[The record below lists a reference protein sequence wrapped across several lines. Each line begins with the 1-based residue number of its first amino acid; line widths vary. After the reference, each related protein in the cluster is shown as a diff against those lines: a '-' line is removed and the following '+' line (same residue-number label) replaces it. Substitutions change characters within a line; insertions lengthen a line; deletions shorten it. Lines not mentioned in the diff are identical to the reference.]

1 MKEHR
6 LIIVEASIAFIS
18 SSISLI
24 LLAKSLGRCE
34 TCVPARIDMMT
45 KLVEAMRPGGLV
57 RDDALTTVAKR

>member
-1 MKEHR
+1 
-6 LIIVEASIAFIS
+6 
-18 SSISLI
+18 LI

-57 RDDALTTVAKR
+57 RADALTTVAKR